1 MKTSL
6 FALVIALPLMLS
18 ACNAPPAPPAPPSP
32 PPPPAAPPPPPP
44 PPIQPAVIEAS
55 ATLAPTEGHAAA
67 GTLTLRVQPDG
78 VHIAGRLDGVPV
90 GTTHGFHVHEIGDC
104 SAPDA
109 SSAGPHFNP
118 GGHAHGH
125 PGQGEHHVGDM
136 PNLIADAAGALQ
148 VDVTIPGA
156 TLRDG
161 GSNDIAG
168 RALVLHAQ
176 ADDYVTQPA
185 GDSGPRIACGV
196 IE

>member
-1 MKTSL
+1 M
-6 FALVIALPLMLS
+6 
-18 ACNAPPAPPAPPSP
+18 
-32 PPPPAAPPPPPP
+32 
-44 PPIQPAVIEAS
+44 IEAS
-55 ATLAPTEGHAAA
+55 ATLAPTEGHNAA
-67 GTLTLRVQPDG
+67 GTVTLRAQPDG
-78 VHIAGRLDGVPV
+78 VHIVGRLEGVTS
-90 GTTHGFHVHEIGDC
+90 GTTHGFHVHEVGDC

-118 GGHAHGH
+118 AGHAHGH

-136 PNLIADAAGALQ
+136 PNLVADDAGVLQ

-176 ADDYVTQPA
+176 ADDYVTQPS
-185 GDSGPRIACGV
+185 GDSGARIACGV